1 MAMRQ
6 PVQTLRRSQ
15 IKRVKLRWIPWAI
28 AIAVTIAAGILHG
41 KAQVASGAAGTAHLG
56 SPAPDFTL
64 RLLNGNK
71 VTLSSLKGKPILL
84 SFWHSG

>member
-15 IKRVKLRWIPWAI
+15 IKRVKLRWIPWEI

-41 KAQVASGAAGTAHLG
+41 KAQVASGAAGTAHVG
-56 SPAPDFTL
+56 SPAPDFSL

>member
-6 PVQTLRRSQ
+6 RARTLLRSE

-28 AIAVTIAAGILHG
+28 AIAVTIAAGIPYG
-41 KAQVASGAAGTAHLG
+41 KSQIASEAAGTAHVG

>member
-15 IKRVKLRWIPWAI
+15 RKRVKLQWIPWAI

-41 KAQVASGAAGTAHLG
+41 KAQVASGAAGTAHVG
-56 SPAPDFTL
+56 RPAPDFTL
-64 RLLNGNK
+64 RLLNGK
-71 VTLSSLKGKPILL
+71 TVTLSSLKGKPVLL

>member
-1 MAMRQ
+1 MAIRQ

-15 IKRVKLRWIPWAI
+15 RKRVKLQWIPWAI

-41 KAQVASGAAGTAHLG
+41 KAQVASGAAGTAHVG
-56 SPAPDFTL
+56 SPAPDFSL